1 MKISVVIPVCNEVEN
16 LATLHYALTSVLSAQ
31 DREYEILLVDDGSTD
46 GSLDVMARLAEQDSA
61 VRVIELARN
70 FGQTAALD
78 AGLQLATGDVIV
90 TLDADLQNDPADI
103 PRLLAKLEEGYDLV
117 YGWRKDRHDRFVT
130 RRLPSAIANRLI
142 QRVTG
147 FPAHDIGCTL
157 KAVRRDTARQLKLY
171 GEMHRFIPILAHA
184 SGARCVELVVRHHPR
199 RFGRTKYGLG
209 RTLRVAVDL
218 LLVQFLTRYASCP
231 MRLFGSLGI
240 AGFALA
246 ATAAVGA
253 LVMSCLN
260 AAPLAGNVLWGVAAI
275 GALGAVQSLGM
286 GLVAEVV
293 MRTYYESRDARP
305 YSIRQQSPCESAAG
319 AATILQSVPAESLP
333 SESMRP
339 EPVAILE
346 RMAA

>member
-1 MKISVVIPVCNEVEN
+1 MSCPQREG
-16 LATLHYALTSVLSAQ
+16 
-31 DREYEILLVDDGSTD
+31 EYEILLVDDGSSD
-46 GSLDVMARLAEQDSA
+46 GSLDVMTRLAEQDPA

-78 AGLQLATGDVIV
+78 AGLNLATGDVIV

-103 PRLLAKLEEGYDLV
+103 PRLLDKLEEGYDLV

-157 KAVRRDTARQLKLY
+157 KALRRDTARQLKLY

-184 SGARCVELVVRHHPR
+184 GGARCAELVVRHHPR

-231 MRLFGSLGI
+231 MRLFGPLGI

-246 ATAAVGA
+246 GYGRSGRTGDELPGRRAADGQRAVGRSGDWSTGRSSIAGDGVGGRSGDAHVLREPRGAALLDTSRQLSLCARPLAKATLSQSAFRRAIVLGLNSTAAWPEHTA
-253 LVMSCLN
+253 LRSN
-260 AAPLAGNVLWGVAAI
+260 
-275 GALGAVQSLGM
+275 
-286 GLVAEVV
+286 
-293 MRTYYESRDARP
+293 
-305 YSIRQQSPCESAAG
+305 
-319 AATILQSVPAESLP
+319 
-333 SESMRP
+333 
-339 EPVAILE
+339 